1 MRKEELRKLRALPA
15 TKEMMEKGKHF
26 HEVTERVWYTS
37 ETRKK
42 IVPDYNVLLRV
53 QNLSGYI
60 KMAIFLPEKMRENIK
75 TPRYEV
81 FLNIVGGEY
90 ITRELDDD
98 GNEVRWL
105 TSMICNLPDMDYDW
119 YSYQVERKVFLNRDG
134 LRTLNGIP
142 LDNEGSS
149 PEGLR
154 RVRCWQQEQKDKIY
168 KLR

>member
-60 KMAIFLPEKMRENIK
+60 KMAIFLPE
-75 TPRYEV
+75 
-81 FLNIVGGEY
+81 
-90 ITRELDDD
+90 
-98 GNEVRWL
+98 
-105 TSMICNLPDMDYDW
+105 
-119 YSYQVERKVFLNRDG
+119 
-134 LRTLNGIP
+134 NGIF
-142 LDNEGSS
+142 LH
-149 PEGLR
+149 
-154 RVRCWQQEQKDKIY
+154 
-168 KLR
+168 